1 MISSAT
7 QQICEAQITAVS
19 GKQVSLLKD
28 GDIVE
33 ATVAVMQPY
42 TPSVGDTVLVI
53 QESPESAAY
62 VIGVLQALGPL
73 SLQATRGDITIHAA
87 QGAINCSAST
97 SMNME
102 APMVSV
108 QAQSFVQR
116 LGSLMRFVSGLMSSS
131 CKQRHVKVDGSN
143 VEHAERTRLSSE
155 KEFTLNGSTIHMG

>member
-7 QQICEAQITAVS
+7 QQICEAQITALT

-28 GDIVE
+28 GAIVH
-33 ATVAVMQPY
+33 AKVAVMQPY
-42 TPSVGDTVLVI
+42 TASVGDTVLVI
-53 QESPESAAY
+53 QENPEADAY
-62 VIGVLQALGPL
+62 VIGVLHALGPL
-73 SLQATRGDITIHAA
+73 NLQASRGDITIHAA
-87 QGAINCSAST
+87 QGAINCRAST
-97 SMNME
+97 TMHME

-116 LGSLMRFVSGLMSSS
+116 LGSLMRFVTGLMSTS

-143 VEHAERTRLSSE
+143 IEHAERTRLSSE